1 MKVTLEQLRAEDSL
15 NKVKRMEQVKKT
27 DKAKADDYASYVVR
41 LVGDIRIN
49 GLGQALAQLL
59 AAADKEKKEEDPHLL
74 VYRDLQTWLCRD
86 DSQAPYPNE
95 PDLLEA
101 LIRHDRARYRWALA
115 EAMAWLEWHKKL
127 AVAYLKEPEEGQR

>member
-1 MKVTLEQLRAEDSL
+1 MEQTLDQQRATDSL
-15 NKVKRMEQVKKT
+15 EKVKRVKDNCDSKV
-27 DKAKADDYASYVVR
+27 ADDYAGYVVR
-41 LVGDIRIN
+41 LAGAIRIN

-59 AAADKEKKEEDPHLL
+59 AVAKQDQKDPHLM
-74 VYRDLQTWLCRD
+74 VYRDLQQWLCRD

-101 LIRHDRARYRWALA
+101 LVKRDRDTYQWALA

-127 AVAYLKEPEEGQR
+127 AVAYLKKPEEGQG

>member
-1 MKVTLEQLRAEDSL
+1 MEQTLDQKRATDSL
-15 NKVKRMEQVKKT
+15 EKVKRVKENC
-27 DKAKADDYASYVVR
+27 DSDAADDYAGYVVR
-41 LVGDIRIN
+41 LAGAIRIN

-59 AAADKEKKEEDPHLL
+59 AAAKQDQNDPHLL
-74 VYRDLQTWLCRD
+74 VYQDLQQWLCRN

-101 LIRHDRARYRWALA
+101 LVKRDRDTYQWALA

-127 AVAYLKEPEEGQR
+127 AVAYLKKPEEGQG